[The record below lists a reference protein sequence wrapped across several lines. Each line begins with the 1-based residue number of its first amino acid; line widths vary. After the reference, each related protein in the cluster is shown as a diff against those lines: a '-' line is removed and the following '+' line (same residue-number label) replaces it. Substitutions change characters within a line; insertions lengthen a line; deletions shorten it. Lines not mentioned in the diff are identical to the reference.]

1 MTGQIAGLFRGARI
15 VEVGSHSSRALRP
28 IGLCRLG
35 VSPEDRVRFHR
46 LASYPEE
53 TTDTSYEI
61 SGRSLRGYAF
71 KNAAAALKI

>member
-1 MTGQIAGLFRGARI
+1 MNGKIAGLFLVARI
-15 VEVGSHSSRALRP
+15 VEIDSHSSRALRL
-28 IGLCRLG
+28 IALCRLG
-35 VSPEDRVRFHR
+35 VSPGDRERFYR